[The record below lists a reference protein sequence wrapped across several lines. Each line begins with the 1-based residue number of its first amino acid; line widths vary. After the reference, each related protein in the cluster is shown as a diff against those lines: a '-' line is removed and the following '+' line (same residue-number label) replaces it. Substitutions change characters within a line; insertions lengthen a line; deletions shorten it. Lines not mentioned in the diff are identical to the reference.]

1 MDVFVRAR
9 VDKARALVQRRRMKR
24 FVRLCRVGLLVLA
37 SLWVVAA
44 GVGAEEPRT
53 VRVGVLAYR
62 GAEQAGGAWKATFAQ
77 LSEALPDLRFEMVA
91 GSTAFLTA
99 AVASQRLDFLI
110 TNPGHYL
117 ELSIDYAATAI
128 ATEQDM
134 DGTPASESV
143 GATVIVPADLG
154 EVRTLADLRGRTVAA
169 VAAEAFGFR
178 AAWAEFLD
186 RGLDPREDTNLLF
199 VGYPVEGVITAIR
212 SGRAQAGIIRTCL
225 LEKLIAEGRV
235 ARDEFRVV
243 DRKFGGTSPCR
254 ASTRLYPGWP
264 FVKVAQTPR
273 PLALRVK
280 QALLAMQPQS
290 GDVVWTT
297 AEDYQRVQDLY
308 RALKIGPYAPFSRL
322 GLIDFARAHL
332 WWGAAALTALLW
344 WLIHVVRVS
353 YLLKKRTAELQLAH
367 EQARLKGEQMEHTV
381 RLSLMG
387 EMASSLAH
395 EINQPLAA
403 ILSYARGCE
412 RRIESGTDPEGVK
425 EGVRRI
431 AIQAERAGSIVRR
444 MRDFVRK
451 NPSRQV
457 PIDPGV
463 IVADALALFE
473 PTAAARGIRIETEV
487 PARLPRVCADRL
499 QIEEVLLNLLQNAV
513 EAVAGRPDPR
523 IVLRAS
529 VGPHALGL
537 SVTDNGPGIAPGARD
552 LLFEAFFT
560 TKEEGLGLGLSLS
573 RTIVEAHGG
582 RLDVDIDMPGQTTF
596 RLQLPLID
604 EEARV

>member
-1 MDVFVRAR
+1 
-9 VDKARALVQRRRMKR
+9 MKR
-24 FVRLCRVGLLVLA
+24 FECFLFLVWFA
-37 SLWVVAA
+37 VAA
-44 GVGAEEPRT
+44 TIGGARAEEPKT
-53 VRVGVLAYR
+53 VRIGVLAYR
-62 GAEQAGGAWKATFAQ
+62 GMEQANTAWAATFAQ
-77 LSEALPDLRFEMVA
+77 LGEALPDLRFEMVP

-99 AVASQRLDFLI
+99 AVTAQRLDFVI

-128 ATEQDM
+128 ATEQSM
-134 DGTPASESV
+134 DGTPSSESV
-143 GATVIVPADLG
+143 GAAVIVPADLG
-154 EVRTLADLRGRTVAA
+154 ETRSLADLRGRTVAA
-169 VAAEAFGFR
+169 VAADAFGFR
-178 AAWAEFLD
+178 AAWVEFLE
-186 RGLDPREDTNLLF
+186 RGVDPQKDLTLLF
-199 VGYPVEGVITAIR
+199 VGYPVERVVEALR
-212 SGRAQAGIIRTCL
+212 SGRAQVGVVRSCL

-235 ARDEFRVV
+235 GPDEFRVV
-243 DRKFGGTSPCR
+243 DRRFGGASPCR
-254 ASTRLYPGWP
+254 VSTRLYPGWP

-273 PLALRVK
+273 PLAQRVR
-280 QALLAMQPQS
+280 QALLAMQPRS
-290 GDVVWTT
+290 GDVVWSE

-308 RALKIGPYAPFSRL
+308 RALKIGPYAPFTRL
-322 GLIDFARAHL
+322 GLIDFAREHL
-332 WWGAAALTALLW
+332 WWGAAAVTALVW

-353 YLLKKRTAELQLAH
+353 HLLETRTRELQRAH
-367 EQARLKGEQMEHTV
+367 ELARLKGEQMEHTV

-412 RRIESGTDPEGVK
+412 RRIESGTDPDGVK

-457 PIDPGV
+457 PVDPGE

-473 PTAAARGIRIETEV
+473 PTAAARGIRVEAEV
-487 PARLPRVCADRL
+487 PARLPPVCADRL
-499 QIEEVLLNLLQNAV
+499 QIEEVLLNLLQNAL
-513 EAVAGRPDPR
+513 EAVAGRADPR
-523 IVLRAS
+523 LVLRARIKA
-529 VGPHALGL
+529 HALAL
-537 SVTDNGPGIAPGARD
+537 SVTDNGPGVAPDARE

-560 TKEEGLGLGLSLS
+560 TKAEGLGLGLSLS

-582 RLDVDIDMPGQTTF
+582 RLDVDIDTPGETTF
-596 RLQLPLID
+596 RFQLPLI
-604 EEARV
+604 EEDARV